1 MNDWCMYFID
11 CFASRNV
18 LGDNKDSTAVVTGF
32 DFNIHRVGR
41 EVFIIT

>member
-1 MNDWCMYFID
+1 MYFID
-11 CFASRNV
+11 RFASRNI
-18 LGDNKDSTAVVTGF
+18 LGDNKDSTAVVIGF